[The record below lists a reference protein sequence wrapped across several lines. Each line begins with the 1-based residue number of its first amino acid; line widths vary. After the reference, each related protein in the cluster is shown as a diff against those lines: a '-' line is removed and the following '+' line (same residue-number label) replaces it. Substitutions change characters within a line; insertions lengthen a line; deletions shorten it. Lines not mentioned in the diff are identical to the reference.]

1 MRTDDATAT
10 TAVPAGLEGEQMT
23 AAARAKPVEAGAE
36 VSDRAV
42 DDLAERFA
50 AGDELALREAHD
62 RYGRAVFHLTTSS
75 LADRR
80 DAEDV
85 TQETFVAAWLGRDT
99 FDLTRGSL
107 LGWLLGIARR
117 KVVDRYRAIGRTAR
131 LTEVS
136 RQAAEA
142 APTGADLDRVVD
154 RLVVAD
160 ELARLAPE
168 QRRMLELAFYDD
180 LTHQQ
185 IAQITGVP
193 LGTVE
198 SHIRRAMASLKRRW
212 EVDRAAPGT
221 RSVDLS
227 GHG

>member
-1 MRTDDATAT
+1 MSSSRVPSVVNRLSRGATRYAALPDAIDEVIDATGRVMHRADVAAAKT
-10 TAVPAGLEGEQMT
+10 WTAVPAGLEGEQMT
-23 AAARAKPVEAGAE
+23 AAAREKPVTAGTD
-36 VSDRAV
+36 VPDHAV

-50 AGDELALREAHD
+50 AGDQLALRQAYN

-117 KVVDRYRAIGRTAR
+117 KVVDRYRAIGRSAR

-136 RQAAEA
+136 RQVAE
-142 APTGADLDRVVD
+142 
-154 RLVVAD
+154 
-160 ELARLAPE
+160 
-168 QRRMLELAFYDD
+168 
-180 LTHQQ
+180 
-185 IAQITGVP
+185 
-193 LGTVE
+193 
-198 SHIRRAMASLKRRW
+198 
-212 EVDRAAPGT
+212 
-221 RSVDLS
+221 
-227 GHG
+227 